1 VSAKHLDRR
10 ALFAS
15 LRPPEPGGGHWVRV
29 HRPAMACRFEV
40 VLDSADARHVPAA
53 RRALDEVDA
62 IEAALTYFRETSE
75 LARVNRAAAAGAVAV
90 SPELFALLALCRE
103 LHAASGG
110 AFDPTSTPLSRA
122 WGFLFREGRVPEGA
136 EIAAARAEV
145 GFEAVE
151 LDEEA
156 RTVRFARPGLEL
168 NLGSVGKGWAL
179 DRVTA
184 GLRAAS
190 VECALVSAGG
200 SSQRAWGP
208 RPWEVA
214 LTSAGETLATLRL
227 RDAAIGTSG
236 AAFQHVEVGDRRYGH
251 VIDPRTGWPA
261 EGVRSATAIAGE
273 AAVADAL
280 ATAFFVGGEEVAR
293 EVCAARPGTMAV
305 LALDREPR
313 TLRVIGGR
321 DGVGVEPAAGLT
333 LREEGEAL

>member
-1 VSAKHLDRR
+1 MSAKHFDRR

-15 LRPPEPGGGHWVRV
+15 LVPPEPGGGHWVRV

-53 RRALDEVDA
+53 RKALDEVDA

-75 LARVNRAAAAGAVAV
+75 LARVNRAAAAGPVAV

-122 WGFLFREGRVPEGA
+122 WGFLLREGRVPDPA

-145 GFEAVE
+145 GFDAVA
-151 LDEEA
+151 LDEKA

-168 NLGSVGKGWAL
+168 NLGSIGKGWAL

-190 VECALVSAGG
+190 VERALVSAGG

-214 LTSAGETLATLRL
+214 LTSGGETLATLRL

-236 AAFQHVEVGDRRYGH
+236 AAEQNVEKGGRRYGH

-261 EGVRSATAIAGE
+261 EGVRSATAVADE

-280 ATAFFVGGEEVAR
+280 ATAFLVGGEAVAR
-293 EVCAARPGTMAV
+293 AVCAARRGTMAV
-305 LALDREPR
+305 LALEHEPGV
-313 TLRVIGGR
+313 LVVVGDR
-321 DGVGVEPAAGLT
+321 DGVGVEPAIGLG
-333 LREEGEAL
+333 LRDDG